1 MIYRFIIIS
10 NEVENFMREIKIDA
24 HDTFLS
30 LHKSIQQTCGYDDEE
45 MTSFTICDDGWVK
58 GQEVMLTDMGTS
70 SEQDSY
76 VMESTRLS
84 ELLIDEKQHLIYTY
98 DMLAERVFFI
108 ELSQIIPKEHLDEP
122 VVSRSQGEAPP
133 QRIDFD
139 SLMNRNPIVT
149 GGGADYVDEDMLT
162 SDDFDDEDLEIG
174 GLDISDGEPF

>member
-30 LHKSIQQTCGYDDEE
+30 SLIRSLPSSE

-98 DMLAERVFFI
+98 DMLAERMFFI
-108 ELSQIIPKEHLDEP
+108 ELSQIVPKEHLDEP